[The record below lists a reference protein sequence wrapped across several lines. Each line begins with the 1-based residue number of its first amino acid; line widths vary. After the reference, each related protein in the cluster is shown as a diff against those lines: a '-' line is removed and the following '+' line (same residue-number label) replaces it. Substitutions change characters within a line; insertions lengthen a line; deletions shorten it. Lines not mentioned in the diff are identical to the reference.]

1 MRKHVIQICVIT
13 CISLA
18 VFASINWLIDP
29 YKIWNVPEIRGVN
42 TSRVLVQT
50 HERISKT
57 VGLVR
62 NHANTFILGTSRSDN
77 GLDPTHPALG
87 QKALNMAISGQPY
100 RETRMIFD
108 LMSDRKTTNTFVI
121 GLDFFEA
128 NNFLGYPPDFVEENF
143 SFFRDQQLLLSSSTL
158 IDSLLV
164 LTDSARSNF
173 EPAPAVTNSKAIS
186 PAKHLWE
193 APRIEGAGKGLHL
206 MSDARNEGGHRS
218 IFRYSEK
225 FFLKVFF
232 LPEPFCSFTLATINK
247 KPDHMEEIRAI
258 ISRSYREHKTLK
270 LFISPSH
277 ARQWETLAAAGL
289 WDKWEDWKRRLVQM
303 NEEEAQHAGQ
313 PAFPLWDFSGYHT
326 ISTETVPSVGDTETI
341 MHWYYDS
348 SHYTP
353 ATGDLVLDRI
363 FNYKSP
369 VRTVPDD
376 FGVLLTSTNIDAHFT
391 NIRVARERY
400 RKTHSEDVAE
410 IEALAREVAKTR
422 HCNRA
427 IAVR

>member
-13 CISLA
+13 GISLA

-29 YKIWNVPEIRGVN
+29 YKIWKVPEVLGVN
-42 TSRVLVQT
+42 SSRVLVQT
-50 HERISKT
+50 HERIYKT
-57 VGLVR
+57 VGFAR
-62 NHANTFILGTSRSDN
+62 KPANTIILGTSRSDN
-77 GLDPTHPALG
+77 GLDPAHPALG
-87 QKALNMAISGQPY
+87 QNALNMAISGQPY

-108 LMSDRKTTNTFVI
+108 LMSDRKATNTFVV

-143 SFFRDQQLLLSSSTL
+143 SSFRDLQLLLSNSTL
-158 IDSLLV
+158 IDSFFV

-173 EPAPAVTNSKAIS
+173 NPPPAVSNSKNIL
-186 PAKHLWE
+186 PAKHIIE
-193 APRIEGAGKGLHL
+193 APRIEGAEKGLHL
-206 MSDARNEGGHRS
+206 MSDARDEGGHRS

-225 FFLKVFF
+225 FFLKVFY
-232 LPEPFCSFTLATINK
+232 LPEPFCSFTLAPINQK
-247 KPDHMEEIRAI
+247 LDHMEEIRAI
-258 ISRSYREHKTLK
+258 IARSYREHKTLK

-289 WDKWEDWKRRLVQM
+289 WSKWEDWKRLLVRI
-303 NEEEAQHAGQ
+303 NEEEAKQAGQ

-326 ISTETVPSVGDTETI
+326 ISTEAVPSVGDTGTS

-363 FNYKSP
+363 FSYTSP

-376 FGVLLTSTNIDAHFT
+376 FGVLMTSTNISAHLS

-400 RKTHSEDVAE
+400 RKTYSKDVTE
-410 IEALAREVAKTR
+410 IEELAREVAISR
-422 HCNRA
+422 HCKT
-427 IAVR
+427 IPK